1 MADGIEFDILY
12 FLQSL
17 HTPWLDLFMKSV
29 TSLGDHGVFWI
40 LTGLVL
46 LCFRLTR
53 PMGLCVLLSL
63 AAGFLIGNLYLKNLV
78 ARERPCW
85 IDSTIPLLV
94 KNPKDYSFPSGHTL
108 ASFEG
113 AVSIWLYNRK
123 WGTASL
129 VLAACIACSR
139 LYLFVHFPTDVLGGM
154 VLGILI
160 ALAVHRTVLKKC
172 LHSGE
177 TVVY

>member
-1 MADGIEFDILY
+1 MASGIEFDILY

-17 HTPWLDLFMKSV
+17 HTQWLDLFMKNI
-29 TSLGDHGVFWI
+29 TSLGDHGMFWI

-46 LCFRLTR
+46 LCFRPTR

-63 AAGFLIGNLYLKNLV
+63 AAGFLIGNLILKNLV

-85 IDSTIPLLV
+85 IDSSIPLLV
-94 KNPKDYSFPSGHTL
+94 KNPRDYSFPSGHTL

-113 AVSIWLYNRK
+113 AVSIWLYNRR
-123 WGTASL
+123 WGEAFL
-129 VLAACIACSR
+129 VLAACIAFSR

-160 ALAVHRTVLKKC
+160 AWLVHKAVLKKC
-172 LHSGE
+172 LHSGK
-177 TVVY
+177 TVIY